1 MKISRKIVFVLPVIL
16 LLSIT
21 ICTGQSVYK
30 TPSGTKYHLATCRMV
45 ENISEKITI
54 QEAGK
59 IGLTACKICKPP
71 TSDSHAITPSKTPQG
86 IGESTQCKGTTQKG
100 TRCEHKTRIGNG
112 YCYQHQ
118 PKERT

>member
-1 MKISRKIVFVLPVIL
+1 MNSLRKIL
-16 LLSIT
+16 LLLPLVLVLTIT
-21 ICTGQSVYK
+21 VGTSQSVYK
-30 TPSGTKYHLATCRMV
+30 TPSGTKYHLSTCRMV

-59 IGLTACKICKPP
+59 LGLTPCKICKPP
-71 TSDSHAITPSKTPQG
+71 TTDSRAITPSKTPQG

-118 PKERT
+118 PKEKT